1 MRTPTRARL
10 CSDCHTRT
18 EFRFVTE
25 EYERGG
31 VRVRISGIPAMVC
44 PNCGAVS
51 FPAGVTTRVAEAANA
66 LFAVTEEQRC
76 TVWMAADRI
85 AAVS

>member
-1 MRTPTRARL
+1 M
-10 CSDCHTRT
+10 CSDCHSPT
-18 EFRFVTE
+18 EFRVVTE

-51 FPAGVTTRVAEAANA
+51 FSAGVTTRIAEAANA
-66 LFAVTEEQRC
+66 LCAVAEEQHC
-76 TVWMAADRI
+76 TVLTADRV
-85 AAVS
+85 AVVS